1 MALSSARD
9 IELVRALAEH
19 RHFGRA
25 AAALGVSQPVVSRS
39 LAQLEAEI
47 GETLI
52 ERSTMRPTA
61 FGRIILRLG
70 DRILGGFAE
79 IRREIALQKGLE
91 IGDLAV
97 AMGPYPAAIS
107 GYKAAARLSQRHPG
121 LAIDLRPVDWLEAL
135 EATLD
140 GSIELAFADLTEV
153 GASPDLQI
161 EPVRQQSV
169 HFVCRAGHP
178 LTLHE
183 TPSVEQISQY
193 PWVAPTIPRSGAA
206 ELPAGEMP
214 AGVVEP
220 DRRRFRPRIIVETFL
235 AMKEIA
241 ISSDAIF
248 AAARFQ
254 VEDEIRSGKLVALRE
269 APFVRLNYG
278 FIWRNGGTLSPAA
291 KAFMQHVRDI
301 EAEHPVTSSPSG
313 E

>member
-1 MALSSARD
+1 MALNSARD

-61 FGRIILRLG
+61 FGKIILRLG
-70 DRILGGFAE
+70 DRVLGGFAE
-79 IRREIALQKGLE
+79 MRREIALQRGLE
-91 IGDLAV
+91 VGDLAV

-107 GYKAAARLSQRHPG
+107 GYMAAARLSQHHPG
-121 LAIDLRPVDWLEAL
+121 LAIDLRPADWSDAL

-140 GSIELAFADLTEV
+140 GSIDLAFADLTEV
-153 GASPDLQI
+153 GGSPDLQF
-161 EPVRQQSV
+161 EPVRNQNV
-169 HFVCRAGHP
+169 NFICRAGHP
-178 LTLHE
+178 LTLHVE
-183 TPSVEQISQY
+183 PSVEQISQY

-206 ELPAGEMP
+206 ELPSGALT

-220 DRRRFRPRIIVETFL
+220 SRRRFRPKIIVESFQ
-235 AMKEIA
+235 AMKDIA
-241 ISSDAIF
+241 MSSDAIF
-248 AAARFQ
+248 AAPRFQ
-254 VEDEIRSGKLVALRE
+254 VADEIRAGRLVALCE
-269 APFVRLNYG
+269 ASFVRLNYG

-301 EAEHPVTSSPSG
+301 EAEHP
-313 E
+313 